1 MVPTKDTNSK
11 NPTVEDEVDAERNN
25 ATSGADRK
33 PVAWSEL
40 FAQHESSLASHLYTL
55 DMVKFHVAA
64 ESEAFRTVS
73 LMLERTRQ
81 LMEDFKV
88 IQRDFA
94 YAFVFSLQLPHTT
107 TEKILLGTYTRNLP
121 GKSSINGDHAKSE
134 NASTASSRGASE
146 PLKSQDPSR
155 KSTPSFFFDSKP
167 TPVPKPE
174 QTKKGKKRSWREDEE
189 VESEN
194 VEDTAGS
201 TQKRK
206 RTNGFVP
213 GQDEDV
219 KAIMPVSMETEDIS
233 DEVARRLKI
242 REERRKNRNKA
253 PEKRKRESMNSNASR
268 LSLED
273 TTRPKKK
280 VKSGGG
286 DAKEGGVGS
295 KPEKDKRRK
304 RHSSGPDSEDNRAK
318 KVKNGDR

>member
-1 MVPTKDTNSK
+1 MVPTKDTSSK
-11 NPTVEDEVDAERNN
+11 NPTVEDEMDAESNN

-33 PVAWSEL
+33 PVAWSEI

-64 ESEAFRTVS
+64 DSQAFRTVS

-88 IQRDFA
+88 IQRDF
-94 YAFVFSLQLPHTT
+94 LPHTT
-107 TEKILLGTYTRNLP
+107 TEKILLGTYTKDLP
-121 GKSSINGDHAKSE
+121 GKSSVHGDRAKSE

-146 PLKSQDPSR
+146 PFKSQDPSR

-167 TPVPKPE
+167 TPVSKPE
-174 QTKKGKKRSWREDEE
+174 QTKKGKKRSWRDDEE

-213 GQDEDV
+213 GHDEDV
-219 KAIMPVSMETEDIS
+219 KTIMPVSMETEDIS

-242 REERRKNRNKA
+242 REERRKNRNKP

-280 VKSGGG
+280 VKSSGV
-286 DAKEGGVGS
+286 DAREGGVGS

-318 KVKNGDR
+318 KVKKGDR